1 MICICDDNDECMNK
15 YIIIGV
21 NVNKCHWI
29 AMIAY
34 VTKDTLYYIDS
45 KSGNYDIDLDYFK

>member
-1 MICICDDNDECMNK
+1 MYKCDDNDECMNK